1 MTDLL
6 ARVAPGAAPQP
17 EAPAAPEPS
26 AAPRDEA
33 ALVAEVAALA
43 GRYVPAGHLA
53 PDADF
58 FDAGGTSVHAVELV
72 AALETELGLTVD
84 LDEVFADARPASLV
98 RRAIRA
104 NGAETAGQRD
114 TAGLRVVQ
122 RETAG
127 LTVVQRPTTGL
138 VTTEPPP
145 TPHTPLPPSRPP
157 PPTPPPA
164 PRTWRR
170 YSPTSPWPTG
180 CRSSRRPNPLRPAG
194 CC

>member
-1 MTDLL
+1 MREVNENGPAPADQRATAEAIERGGIGLSVTDLL

-138 VTTEPPP
+138 VTTEPA
-145 TPHTPLPPSRPP
+145 PHPAH
-157 PPTPPPA
+157 PA
-164 PRTWRR
+164 PT
-170 YSPTSPWPTG
+170 
-180 CRSSRRPNPLRPAG
+180 
-194 CC
+194 